1 MLLFYYNKILHVEY
15 FGHNISSSSSFSC
28 FCPHR
33 TLSSELS
40 SGTPTLR
47 MSSFTI
53 HQQSSSM
60 VFLFSYCLAA
70 LYPSTTPAFH
80 ISKAFQPCLSNS
92 LALNL
97 NKINLNLNKILTF
110 SPLAPPAV
118 PPVFLFVFLCH
129 RLQTINERRSNL
141 QTI

>member
-15 FGHNISSSSSFSC
+15 FGHNISSSSSSSFSC
-28 FCPHR
+28 LCPHL

-40 SGTPTLR
+40 SGTPTLC

-70 LYPSTTPAFH
+70 LYQSTTPAFH

-97 NKINLNLNKILTF
+97 NCLMYSFIILSIWVSPNKKILTS

-118 PPVFLFVFLCH
+118 PPVF
-129 RLQTINERRSNL
+129 
-141 QTI
+141 